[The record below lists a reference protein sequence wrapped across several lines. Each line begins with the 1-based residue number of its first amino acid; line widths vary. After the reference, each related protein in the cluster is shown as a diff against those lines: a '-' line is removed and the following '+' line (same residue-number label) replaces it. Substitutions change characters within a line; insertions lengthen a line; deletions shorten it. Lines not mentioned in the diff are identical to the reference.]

1 MLGLLRPVGFAVQHG
16 EIVVQRGDAAILRR
30 VDVFDAMQCLRVEVF
45 GLIVLFRGAHR
56 GGTIDQRRGPG
67 FATFQSHA

>member
-16 EIVVQRGDAAILRR
+16 EIVVQRGDAPVVGTEHL
-30 VDVFDAMQCLRVEVF
+30 FGAMQGLRVEVF